1 MGMFDFLK
9 KKTDDANV
17 IVAPVAG
24 EAVLSA
30 EISDPTFGEEMLGKG
45 MAIKPSDTKV
55 YSPVDGT
62 VALVFDTKHAV
73 SLVSESG
80 AEILIHVGLDT
91 VSLKGEHFTTHVEAG
106 AVVKK
111 GDLLLEFDK
120 DAIAAAGY
128 DTIIPVVICNS
139 DDYKD
144 VIRVTGKS
152 VVPGDTI
159 MELSK

>member
-24 EAVLSA
+24 VAVLSA
-30 EISDPTFGEEMLGKG
+30 EICDPTFGEELLGKG

-73 SLVSESG
+73 RLVSVSG
-80 AEILIHVGLDT
+80 AEI
-91 VSLKGEHFTTHVEAG
+91 
-106 AVVKK
+106 
-111 GDLLLEFDK
+111 
-120 DAIAAAGY
+120 
-128 DTIIPVVICNS
+128 
-139 DDYKD
+139 
-144 VIRVTGKS
+144 
-152 VVPGDTI
+152 
-159 MELSK
+159 